1 MQTHKL
7 KIGTIELPSNL
18 FMAPLAGYTNYAFRK
33 QCYKYGAALAFPEMM
48 NARGFLY
55 NPKGT
60 AELLHTEEEEKVKA
74 VQLFGKDP
82 DLLRRVAESETLS
95 YVDLI
100 DINMGCPMPK
110 IYKNGEG
117 SALLNDIRLAEK
129 ILREVKKSGKLLSV
143 KYRIGVDS
151 SRLVTVDFAKMC
163 EQVGV
168 NMITIHGRTRDQ
180 VYAGEVNFDE
190 IARAKQAVNIPVVAN
205 GGVFDEAS
213 AEKLLNET
221 GADGIMLA
229 RGALYNPQLFAILTG
244 RETDS
249 KKEMILEQL
258 EDTSRLFSP
267 HFTVVFMRKM
277 VAFYIKGMYDNVKY
291 KERLFATQTKE
302 ELISLVEEIFSD
314 R

>member
-1 MQTHKL
+1 MQTHEL
-7 KIGTIELPSNL
+7 KIGGITLPSNVL
-18 FMAPLAGYTNYAFRK
+18 MAPLAGYTNYAFRK
-33 QCYKYGAALAFPEMM
+33 QCYKYGASLAFPEMM

-60 AELLHTEEEEKVKA
+60 AELLHTEEDEKVKA
-74 VQLFGKDP
+74 VQLFGRDP
-82 DLLRRVAESETLS
+82 QLLRQVAESETLS

-117 SALLNDIRLAEK
+117 SALLGNIRLAEE

-143 KYRIGVDS
+143 KYRIGLDS
-151 SRLVTVDFAKMC
+151 DHLVTVDFAKMC
-163 EQVGV
+163 EDVGV
-168 NMITIHGRTRDQ
+168 DMITIHGRTREQ
-180 VYAGEVNFDE
+180 VYAGEVNYDE
-190 IARAKQAVNIPVVAN
+190 IRKAKEAVQIPVIAN
-205 GGVFDEAS
+205 GGIFDEAS

-221 GADGIMLA
+221 GADGVMLA
-229 RGALYNPQLFAILTG
+229 RGALYNPQLFATLTG

-249 KKEMILEQL
+249 KKKMILEQL
-258 EDTSRLFSP
+258 EDTARLFSP

-291 KERLFATQTKE
+291 KERLFQTQTKE
-302 ELISLVEEIFSD
+302 ELIALIDEIFVGD
-314 R
+314 

>member
-1 MQTHKL
+1 
-7 KIGTIELPSNL
+7 
-18 FMAPLAGYTNYAFRK
+18 MAPLAGYTNYAFRK